1 MVVTEL
7 LRLVGR
13 ARRVLVVE
21 DEPVIRR
28 LLEETLAWDGV
39 EVVLVSN
46 VDDALRCLDAEFF
59 DVALVDLLLPL
70 PTGWD
75 LLDAL
80 RNRSDWP
87 KAVVVSAVATPG
99 NQTRAYDMGAV
110 DVMIKPFD
118 PMELVARVGR
128 IACLD
133 PDEVDAYRS
142 AARTRAYA

>member
-1 MVVTEL
+1 MTKL
-7 LRLVGR
+7 LKLVGR

-28 LLEETLAWDGV
+28 LLEETLTWDGV
-39 EVVLVSN
+39 EVVMACSVE
-46 VDDALRCLDAEFF
+46 DALRCLGAEPF
-59 DVALVDLLLPL
+59 DVVLVDLLLPL
-70 PTGWD
+70 PTGWA

-80 RNRSDWP
+80 QEHPDWP
-87 KAVVVSAVATPG
+87 RAVVVSAVATPS

-118 PMELVARVGR
+118 PMELLARVDR
-128 IACLD
+128 VACLD